1 MVYQTQLIAQHK
13 GTSSELMLLFFLSF
27 SLLIG
32 WQLSIWNCLQA
43 ILFIAV

>member
-1 MVYQTQLIAQHK
+1 MYVILF
-13 GTSSELMLLFFLSF
+13 FFLSF

-32 WQLSIWNCLQA
+32 WLAAFRLDLWQA